1 MNKVTVDGYF
11 AEWLK
16 DFIPRNDN
24 PNDCEITE
32 IKISYREVYYK
43 YITKDNEEKENS
55 LTIDVW

>member
-1 MNKVTVDGYF
+1 MNKVIVDGYF
-11 AEWLK
+11 TERLK
-16 DFIPRNDN
+16 DFIPRKDS

-55 LTIDVW
+55 LNIDLW

>member
-1 MNKVTVDGYF
+1 MNNAIVDGYF

-16 DFIPRNDN
+16 DFIPRKDS

-43 YITKDNEEKENS
+43 YITKNNEEKENL
-55 LTIDVW
+55 LTIDLW